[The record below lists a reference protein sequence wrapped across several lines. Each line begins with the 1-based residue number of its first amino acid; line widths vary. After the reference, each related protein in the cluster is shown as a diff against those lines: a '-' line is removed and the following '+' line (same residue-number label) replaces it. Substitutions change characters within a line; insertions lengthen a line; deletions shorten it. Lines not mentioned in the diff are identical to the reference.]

1 MKHYGC
7 DTALLSQTDKIPVMG
22 GLSNWAADCAMQ
34 WLNILESIDYNY
46 TFFWLECT
54 ATPIP

>member
-7 DTALLSQTDKIPVMG
+7 DTALLSQTDKIPIMG
-22 GLSNWAADCAMQ
+22 GHWAADCPMQ

-46 TFFWLECT
+46 TFFWPECT